1 MNAFHTHPILDFW
14 CFLRRPVAERLS
26 EGMAKKVF
34 ILIVVISLNIL
45 ISMILS
51 LLDIVIEVGG
61 GAVEPVEIDVNPL
74 LLSVGA
80 VFIAPLTEEIVFR
93 LGLAPNLWF
102 LFISLFLASV
112 QYAPKLLGDFF
123 GDDGM
128 FVGFNVLFYLVLS
141 AGICLFFWFRERRG
155 HRYVDFF
162 NRYVGAYYYL
172 GALLFALPHLGN
184 FTYRLP
190 WWLVILP
197 VLPQLFGGLT
207 FGYLRIRLGFWYGVM
222 GHLLHNLL
230 FTLGDVLTYFLGATA
245 NFVWLIVLIIVPIV
259 VLMAPFLVERQ
270 RQIASRVDA
279 GM

>member
-1 MNAFHTHPILDFW
+1 
-14 CFLRRPVAERLS
+14 
-26 EGMAKKVF
+26 MAKKVF

-80 VFIAPLTEEIVFR
+80 VLIAPLTEEIVFR

-123 GDDGM
+123 SDYGM

-172 GALLFALPHLGN
+172 GALLFALPHLGD
-184 FTYRLP
+184 FMYRLP

-270 RQIASRVDA
+270 RQVASRVDA
-279 GM
+279 GR